1 MSENEVIVK
10 AIGELLGMHFYIPSY
25 QRGYRWTAQQINDLL
40 GDIATFGQQC
50 QRGEGEAGFYCLQ
63 PLRLG
68 YSFHLQG
75 ETILLAER
83 RPCLPSER

>member
-40 GDIATFGQQC
+40 GDIDTFR
-50 QRGEGEAGFYCLQ
+50 RGEGEAGFYCLQ

-68 YSFHLQG
+68 YSFHLQR
-75 ETILLAER
+75 ETILLA
-83 RPCLPSER
+83 

>member
-40 GDIATFGQQC
+40 GDLATFGQQC

-68 YSFHLQG
+68 YSFHLQR
-75 ETILLAER
+75 ETILLA
-83 RPCLPSER
+83 